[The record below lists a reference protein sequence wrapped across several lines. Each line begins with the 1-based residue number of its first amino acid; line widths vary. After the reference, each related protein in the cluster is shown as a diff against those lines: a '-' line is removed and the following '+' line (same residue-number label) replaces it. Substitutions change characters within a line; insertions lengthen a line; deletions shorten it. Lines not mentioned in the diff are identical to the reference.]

1 MAAASVS
8 ISAETVE
15 SESKPGFIQVSGI
28 IRSSLGTTEPDTT
41 VPPYLT

>member
-1 MAAASVS
+1 MGAASVS

-15 SESKPGFIQVSGI
+15 SESKPGFIQVSGS
-28 IRSSLGTTEPDTT
+28 IRSSLSSTKPGTT